1 MGRMGEP
8 TEVGGVM
15 VFLFSEAASYMTGSN
30 VVVDGGW
37 TAW

>member
-1 MGRMGEP
+1 MGEP

-15 VFLFSEAASYMTGSN
+15 VFLFSEEASYMTGSN